1 MANLKAISVL
11 VACGCLSG
19 CYYMQAAKGHI
30 DLMSKR
36 EPISELLEDSS
47 TEPDLAR
54 RLKLVSEARDF
65 SITELKLPDNDSY
78 RSYADL
84 GRQQV
89 LWNLF
94 ATEEFS
100 LEPKTWCYPIIGCVA
115 YRGYFSNDTA
125 RRKAEG
131 LSEEGYDV
139 ALGGVTAYSTLGKFN
154 DPVLNTMMAWDDV
167 RLIGVL
173 FHELAHQVVYIK
185 DDTTFNESFAT
196 AVEEAGLE
204 RWLESRGESELL
216 ESFHRRKA
224 LEQDILALV
233 DAARG
238 RLEVVY
244 AGSDPEQMQ
253 RDKQSVFADL
263 SDAVEQRLEQ
273 SGLPPRHWLVGELNN
288 AKLVPLALYEA
299 HVPAF
304 RSLLDRC
311 NGDFGCFFEEVER
324 IGDYE
329 ADARN
334 AELEG
339 LAGKARP

>member
-1 MANLKAISVL
+1 MSNLKAISVL

-36 EPISELLEDSS
+36 EPIDQVLEDAS
-47 TEPDLAR
+47 TEPELAR
-54 RLKLVSEARDF
+54 RLRLVTEAREF

-100 LEPKTWCYPIIGCVA
+100 MEPRTWCYPIVGCVA
-115 YRGYFSNDTA
+115 YRGYFNNDTA
-125 RRKAEG
+125 RRKVED
-131 LSEEGYDV
+131 LQEDGYDV
-139 ALGGVTAYSTLGKFN
+139 AMGGVAAYSTLGRFN

-167 RLIGVL
+167 HLIGVL
-173 FHELAHQVVYIK
+173 FHELAHQVIYIK

-204 RWLESRGESELL
+204 RWLASRGESERLA
-216 ESFHRRKA
+216 SFHRRKA
-224 LEQDILALV
+224 LEKDIFELV
-233 DAARG
+233 DETRAELA
-238 RLEVVY
+238 VVY
-244 AGSDPEQMQ
+244 AGSDTEQM
-253 RDKQSVFADL
+253 RRSKQAIFDDL
-263 SDAVEQRLEQ
+263 SAAVAARLEE
-273 SGLPPRHWLVGELNN
+273 SGLPARHWLVGDLNN
-288 AKLVPLALYEA
+288 AKLVPLALYESL
-299 HVPAF
+299 VPAF
-304 RSLLDRC
+304 KALLAQC
-311 NGDFGCFFEEVER
+311 GGDFDCFFSEVTR
-324 IGDYE
+324 IGGYDV
-329 ADARN
+329 DQRN

-339 LAGKARP
+339 LARDARP